1 MILNFDEAFKILEI
15 EPTNDKK
22 KIKIAYSKMLKKY
35 HPEEFPEMF
44 MKINE
49 AYRVALE
56 FEKSG
61 FDEVKSESE
70 TAEKNDEDTE
80 FFERV
85 KKDFE
90 ENKENSFFGNF
101 EDIFSEGKNENKFE
115 NIFSNKNNYENE
127 KTFEKNKEEKEN
139 TNNFEKKEE
148 QKKSI
153 SEWLEQF
160 RKLIFSENRPLYEYD
175 VLLSEYHY
183 KFDEFEKRQIREILR
198 ENNDWSNITDIEKK
212 LLIYNLGDS
221 NEQNDIVLEI
231 LGKNQR
237 NSKTDNK
244 ILDEIAKEIKSKNI
258 WQNEKGYDMFIQNYL
273 NVMVFKVFGI
283 NIALYPFDA
292 VGKDKNVFKY
302 MLRRIG
308 MHMIKD
314 EYESEIKSSYR
325 KISNSMK
332 SFNNRNEENSKNNF
346 KFVMTV
352 MSSIVMVL
360 YLTVIS
366 FLKFLAWMAAVFAII
381 CVIYIFKNV
390 AMIGIILFTIIDWIN
405 IANEKDFKWS
415 KKYGISSYLSI
426 LLISGIILIGKII
439 QISDEASI
447 SLGYIP
453 YLKLILQY
461 IFFNAVII
469 TKMIVTT
476 NIRYNRLKDFSKQV
490 LNTLDVFVL
499 KKYQGG
505 NKNGKNDWN

>member
-198 ENNDWSNITDIEKK
+198 ENNDWSNITDI
-212 LLIYNLGDS
+212 YNLGDS

-332 SFNNRNEENSKNNF
+332 SFNNKNEENSKNNF

-439 QISDEASI
+439 QTSDETSI
-447 SLGYIP
+447 NLGYMP

-461 IFFNAVII
+461 IFFNAIII